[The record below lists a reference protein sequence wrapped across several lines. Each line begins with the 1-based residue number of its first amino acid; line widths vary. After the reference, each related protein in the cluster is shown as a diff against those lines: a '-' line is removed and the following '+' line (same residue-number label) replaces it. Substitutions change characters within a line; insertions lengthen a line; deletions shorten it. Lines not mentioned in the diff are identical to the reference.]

1 MNSDHPESDWQ
12 VDQRFRELIR
22 AEFGDVAGTRDPGDA
37 DPPPLAPPPVRRFR
51 PARKLPDPIE
61 YFNLGQEIDW
71 AEPDEDFERW
81 RPTPPLTTGGL
92 PLRGLFGIAL
102 LLVTVAIAVAVLVGL
117 PTRWPVGIGALVCA
131 GVGFG
136 LLFSLLPRHREAG
149 GDGTQL

>member
-22 AEFGDVAGTRDPGDA
+22 AEFGDVAGTWDLGDA

-71 AEPDEDFERW
+71 AEVNNNYY
-81 RPTPPLTTGGL
+81 
-92 PLRGLFGIAL
+92 AN
-102 LLVTVAIAVAVLVGL
+102 
-117 PTRWPVGIGALVCA
+117 A
-131 GVGFG
+131 GVNLGFNKSSSESKSHNKFG
-136 LLFSLLPRHREAG
+136 VVTTIKG
-149 GDGTQL
+149 KDKNWC